1 MFLKKKSVLQTDQLL
16 SVFRFADKCDDR
28 DRELKNS

>member
-16 SVFRFADKCDDR
+16 SDFRFADKCDDR